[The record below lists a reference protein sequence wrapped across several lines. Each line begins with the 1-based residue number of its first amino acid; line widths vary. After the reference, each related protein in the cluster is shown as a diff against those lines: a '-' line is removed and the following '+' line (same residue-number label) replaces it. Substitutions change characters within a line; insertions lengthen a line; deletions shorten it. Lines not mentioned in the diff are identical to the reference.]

1 MSITQLFASAL
12 SVFGIRTAEE
22 PPDQVIDR
30 LGDVEIR
37 RYGARYAA
45 ETTVADDGN
54 QAKNRGFF
62 ILAGYIFGGNRRKQ
76 AIDMTA
82 PVAMEDRQKIGMTAP
97 VATEG
102 NVDGEVSP
110 CASSCRLR
118 SHPPTRPSRTT
129 HASSWSRCQ
138 RRRWPRSVLPAAGAR
153 PRWPSADGTCS
164 PRSTARRWSA
174 LGKPFTQLYDPPFT
188 IPYAAP

>member
-22 PPDQVIDR
+22 PPYQVIDR

-37 RYGARYAA
+37 RYGARFAA

-54 QAKNRGFF
+54 QATNRAFF

-102 NVDGEVSP
+102 NVDGGLTMRFFLPV
-110 CASSCRLR
+110 AVT
-118 SHPPTRPSRTT
+118 PPTRPSRRP

-138 RRRWPRSVLPAAGAR
+138 GDDGRAPFTCGRRREASLAERRRDLL
-153 PRWPSADGTCS
+153 
-164 PRSTARRWSA
+164 TALNGSRWSA

-188 IPYAAP
+188 IPLLRA